1 MHICL
6 RDGFNFSTGTS
17 ICLNTINPQIWYIE
31 EFPIW
36 TKNCAVGMRTTL
48 PYGMT
53 SASGMLEQ
61 IFFSCYVAMFVQFKD
76 AKTSGS
82 KIGNRQTFAIQ

>member
-1 MHICL
+1 
-6 RDGFNFSTGTS
+6 
-17 ICLNTINPQIWYIE
+17 
-31 EFPIW
+31 
-36 TKNCAVGMRTTL
+36 MRTTL